1 MDAVIS
7 GRQIDGKLESK
18 SKEEILMAAKSRQ
31 VVINEF
37 IQKDLFADY
46 LGATIEIIEP
56 GYSRVSITVTE
67 EMANFHGTTHGGLI
81 FSLGDIAFAA
91 ASNSHGQTAVA
102 MNVSISFLKASKPG
116 DQLVAVAMEKHV
128 GGKTA
133 LYEITVIEG
142 KSGELIA
149 KSQNLVYRK
158 NEWFV
163 SPEDKKDLE
172 RRSG

>member
-1 MDAVIS
+1 LKR
-7 GRQIDGKLESK
+7 GSK
-18 SKEEILMAAKSRQ
+18 FTEENQMAANLRQ

-37 IQKDLFADY
+37 IQKDLYTKY
-46 LGATIEIIEP
+46 LGATIEAIEP

-102 MNVSISFLKASKPG
+102 MNVSISFMKASKPG
-116 DQLVAVAMEKHV
+116 DHLIAVAKETHA

-133 LYEITVIEG
+133 LYDITVIEE

-158 NEWFV
+158 REWFV
-163 SPEDKKDLE
+163 SPEDKKGI
-172 RRSG
+172 R

>member
-1 MDAVIS
+1 
-7 GRQIDGKLESK
+7 
-18 SKEEILMAAKSRQ
+18 MASKSRQ

-37 IQKDLFADY
+37 IQKDLYTKY
-46 LGATIEIIEP
+46 LGATIEAIEP

-91 ASNSHGQTAVA
+91 ASNSHGQMAVA
-102 MNVSISFLKASKPG
+102 MNVSISFMKASKPG
-116 DQLVAVAMEKHV
+116 DHLIAVAKETHA

-133 LYEITVIEG
+133 LYDITVIEE

-158 NEWFV
+158 REWFV
-163 SPEDKKDLE
+163 SPENKK
-172 RRSG
+172 RIR

>member
-1 MDAVIS
+1 
-7 GRQIDGKLESK
+7 
-18 SKEEILMAAKSRQ
+18 MASKSRQ

-37 IQKDLFADY
+37 IQKDLFTKY
-46 LGATIEIIEP
+46 LGATIEAIEP
-56 GYSRVSITVTE
+56 GYSRVSITVTK
-67 EMANFHGTTHGGLI
+67 EMTNFHGTTHGGLI

-102 MNVSISFLKASKPG
+102 MNVSISFMKASKPG
-116 DQLVAVAMEKHV
+116 DHLIAVAKEKHA

-133 LYEITVIEG
+133 LYDIAVIEE

-158 NEWFV
+158 REWFV
-163 SPEDKKDLE
+163 SPEDKKE
-172 RRSG
+172 